1 MENMDALN
9 EEYLLLLNKFN
20 TGVFTDADQVRF
32 TFLQKVLGK

>member
-20 TGVFTDADQVRF
+20 RGVFTDADQVRF